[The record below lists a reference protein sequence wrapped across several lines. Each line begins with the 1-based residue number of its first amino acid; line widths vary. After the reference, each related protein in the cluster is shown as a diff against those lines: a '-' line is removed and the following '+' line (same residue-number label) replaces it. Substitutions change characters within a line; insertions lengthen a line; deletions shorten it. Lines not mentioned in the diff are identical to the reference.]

1 MKKTILLSFITL
13 LLFSCNKYEINGSV
27 TGINDGTKVI
37 LYTQNEMGG
46 PQPIDTSEVKDGK
59 FEFNGKSELPEIAQV
74 SFDKQ
79 NIGYLPFF
87 ILEKGTIEVT
97 IDTKKLENTKIE
109 GTPNNDLYNQYN
121 QANKDIFEKAKKINE
136 ENAAILSKAP
146 TNDEEK
152 AKGQAVVDQFMKL
165 QEEMNTRSLKFI
177 KANPN
182 TFVSVLLTE
191 NLYFK
196 GKMTDDEAK
205 KVIDGLDANLQK
217 TRNAKSISDM
227 IKMNASKKKK
237 TTDKSAPD
245 FKAKTPEGK
254 TVSLKES
261 LGKVTIIDFW
271 ASWCGPCRKENP
283 NVVALYAELHT
294 KGLNI
299 IGVSLDEDASKWKEA
314 IAKDQLTWT
323 QVSNLKGW
331 KDPIATLY
339 NVEQIPTTFILDEKG
354 VIVAK
359 DLRGE
364 ELKAKVKELLGVK

>member
-1 MKKTILLSFITL
+1 MKKITL
-13 LLFSCNKYEINGSV
+13 LITALTIISCNKYQINGTV
-27 TGINDGTKVI
+27 TDIKDGTKAI
-37 LYTQNEMGG
+37 LLTQNDMGG
-46 PQPIDTSEVKDGK
+46 FQPIDTAIVENGK
-59 FEFNGKSELPEIAQV
+59 FEFEGKSEFPEIAQV

-79 NIGYLPFF
+79 NVGYLPFF
-87 ILEKGTIEVT
+87 ILEKGTIDIT
-97 IDTKKLENTKIE
+97 INTKKLEDTKIV
-109 GTPNNDLYNQYN
+109 GTANNDLYNQYN

-146 TNDEEK
+146 SNDEEK
-152 AKGQAVVDQFMKL
+152 AKGQAVVEQFMKL

-182 TFVSVLLTE
+182 TFVSILLTE

-205 KVIDGLDANLQK
+205 KVIDGLDTNLQK
-217 TRNAKSISDM
+217 TKNAKSISDM

-237 TTDKSAPD
+237 TSDKSAPD
-245 FKAKTPEGK
+245 FKAKTPDGK
-254 TVSLKES
+254 IVSLKES

-283 NVVALYAELHT
+283 NVVALYNELHS

-314 IAKDQLTWT
+314 IAKDKLTWT
-323 QVSNLKGW
+323 HVSNLKGW
-331 KDPIATLY
+331 KDPIAQMY
-339 NVEQIPTTFILDEKG
+339 NVDQIPSTFILDEKG
-354 VIVAK
+354 TIVAK

-364 ELKAKVKELLGVK
+364 ELKAKVKALLGVK